1 MHCFKSCRQSLTY
14 KERYFSRH
22 SPTTSPADTFPETRK
37 GTREIIS
44 LSAGNSLPGEVV
56 QVVKSRSLEEHED
69 NIRPLLKGCLHGN
82 RVSQK
87 LLYQAFYGYGMSISL
102 RYASNRDEASE
113 ILNDAFMKIFTNLK
127 KFDLGKPFKP
137 WLRKI
142 LVNTAINHYHK
153 KQREIQVEEM
163 QNARN
168 ASDGEK
174 ILSGISYQEVIG
186 LLQRLPPAYRTVFN
200 LYVIEGYS
208 HEEISNMLN
217 IAIGTSK
224 SNLFKA
230 KEQLKLILNDF
241 FETDYAGT
249 R

>member
-1 MHCFKSCRQSLTY
+1 M
-14 KERYFSRH
+14 
-22 SPTTSPADTFPETRK
+22 
-37 GTREIIS
+37 
-44 LSAGNSLPGEVV
+44 
-56 QVVKSRSLEEHED
+56 EEQEEY
-69 NIRPLLKGCLHGN
+69 IKPLLEGCLRAHRG
-82 RVSQK
+82 SQK
-87 LLYQAFYGYGMSISL
+87 LLYQAYYNYGMSISL
-102 RYASNRDEASE
+102 RYANNRDEASE
-113 ILNDAFMKIFTNLK
+113 ILNDAFMKIFGNLK
-127 KFDLGKPFKP
+127 KFDLSKPFKP

-153 KQREIQVEEM
+153 KQKQIHGEEM

-168 ASDGEK
+168 ESDTEK

-186 LLQRLPPAYRTVFN
+186 LLQKLPPAYRTVFN

-208 HEEISNMLN
+208 HEEIASMLN

-230 KEQLKLILNDF
+230 KEQLKLILSDF
-241 FETDYAGT
+241 FEADYAGT